1 VAKGEKSGAKLRF
14 FRARFSS
21 RSCAFLLCSRE
32 REKAPAPTSGTEYGS
47 EHYYLRPE
55 LGIIGDNSTN
65 RQRIN
70 RSTLSIVGYR
80 LALEMALSVCRL
92 KTKSDDG
99 QIELSVRTI
108 NRYSR
113 MIV

>member
-1 VAKGEKSGAKLRF
+1 MFCKVQYNLTWPNLA
-14 FRARFSS
+14 
-21 RSCAFLLCSRE
+21 LLN
-32 REKAPAPTSGTEYGS
+32 
-47 EHYYLRPE
+47 PE

-80 LALEMALSVCRL
+80 LALETALSVCRL
-92 KTKSDDG
+92 KTKSDDR
-99 QIELSVRTI
+99 QIKLSIRTI
-108 NRYSR
+108 KRYCR

>member
-1 VAKGEKSGAKLRF
+1 VKGITQYRVWPKMAFETKSQCLNPPQIVGKYWPCPVPGGLG
-14 FRARFSS
+14 S
-21 RSCAFLLCSRE
+21 RSQ
-32 REKAPAPTSGTEYGS
+32 
-47 EHYYLRPE
+47 RPRLAE
-55 LGIIGDNSTN
+55 LGIIGDNLTN

-80 LALEMALSVCRL
+80 LALETALSVCRL
-92 KTKSDDG
+92 KTKSDDR